1 MMSLGRRL
9 TKILSQ
15 RICQIKNSPDKSLK
29 KPPETVYNITDHKY
43 SPPFNSDQTV
53 SVV

>member
-29 KPPETVYNITDHKY
+29 KTPETVYNIIDYKC
-43 SPPFNSDQTV
+43 SPPFYADQTV
-53 SVV
+53 SVF